1 MFMKL
6 QKQLSKKYG
15 GKIYYRYSIVIPSEI
30 VEKAELKE
38 GDDLIGEATKHHI
51 SLKKSS

>member
-1 MFMKL
+1 MKL

-15 GKIYYRYSIVIPSEI
+15 DRSYHRYVIVIPSKI

-38 GDDLIGEATKHHI
+38 GDELDVIDATKHHI
-51 SLKKSS
+51 LLKKRL